1 MVLVMLLLLAFCKT
15 VFSAEQETI
24 LGIQGKGF
32 VLLGADRSFARS
44 IVVMKQNFSKMRA
57 LDQNKILAVSG
68 DQSSAEVFSQIIQRN
83 LCLEE
88 QESGTPISTE
98 AAARFA
104 RNEIAQA
111 LRKNP
116 FGVSCLLGG
125 VDIPGNGDQID
136 GKCTT
141 ARPRPSL
148 FWIDQYGSLHR
159 LSYGA
164 HGYASNFLL
173 SLLDREVIDEDMDIK
188 TAIEIAKKCFLQ
200 LRKRYI
206 INTSSGLEIMVVTEA
221 GVQRYG
227 DVIGNTERGDND
239 LQTIQ

>member
-98 AAARFA
+98 VWISLAMETRLM
-104 RNEIAQA
+104 ES
-111 LRKNP
+111 
-116 FGVSCLLGG
+116 VLLP
-125 VDIPGNGDQID
+125 D
-136 GKCTT
+136 
-141 ARPRPSL
+141 
-148 FWIDQYGSLHR
+148 
-159 LSYGA
+159 
-164 HGYASNFLL
+164 
-173 SLLDREVIDEDMDIK
+173 LDPI
-188 TAIEIAKKCFLQ
+188 
-200 LRKRYI
+200 
-206 INTSSGLEIMVVTEA
+206 SSGLTSMGHFTGFHMELMDMHPIFFSA
-221 GVQRYG
+221 C
-227 DVIGNTERGDND
+227 
-239 LQTIQ
+239 